1 MKAFEEMTIE
11 EKNIYIYEC
20 YQKLTPKN
28 KDLFV
33 LKYMELLV
41 EQEREEKAKGGIL

>member
-11 EKNIYIYEC
+11 EENIYIKEC
-20 YQKLTPKN
+20 YQKLTPEN
-28 KDLFV
+28 RNLFV
-33 LKYMELLV
+33 LKYAELLA